1 MEYKMNFEYYN
12 YNNKIPL
19 SKVEEMLEIL
29 IPFYNELN
37 GKDNSNKDMC
47 DSWINSIRNT
57 KDFAIILL
65 YFDNLLVGFINYMY
79 QKEGLMISEIQIRK
93 EYQGKYRILRKL
105 LGEMINNSDK
115 NRYTNLLATINHKN
129 KKSIDIFTHIGFKNI
144 KDNLYKINIL
154 ELEKWLNK

>member
-19 SKVEEMLEIL
+19 SKVEEMLEVL

-115 NRYTNLLATINHKN
+115 NRYT
-129 KKSIDIFTHIGFKNI
+129 
-144 KDNLYKINIL
+144 
-154 ELEKWLNK
+154 